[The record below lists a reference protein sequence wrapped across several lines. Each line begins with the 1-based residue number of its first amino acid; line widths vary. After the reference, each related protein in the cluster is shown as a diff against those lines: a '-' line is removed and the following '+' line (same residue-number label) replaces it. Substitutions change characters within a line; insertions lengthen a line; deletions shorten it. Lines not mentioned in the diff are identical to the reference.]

1 MGSFYQLVYLSFF
14 FFGMTAFSL
23 LINSILLRFVK
34 TLGTKNQPGAVVRW
48 SEQTKPAIGGLTFFI
63 IFFMSFSIFSVAFD
77 TYNVFNSPKVIGLMV
92 AATLA
97 FVMGL
102 TDDAYNTRPILKLM
116 VQIICGVI
124 LFQTDSGIQFFEN
137 ETLNAVLTCLWVVG
151 IMNSIN
157 MLDNMDGIATTVTA
171 FIVLSALGYIA
182 IKGDISGFNFFLLLG
197 ILASLTGFLFFNWN
211 PSSMYMGDTGS
222 QFLGV
227 ILAYIGIHFCWN
239 AESVAGIGGNGFA
252 ISALLA
258 VFALPI
264 IDTTVVTINRL
275 RRGQSPFVGGK
286 DHTTHHLS
294 YHGYTDQKVAIIFTI
309 LSAFFGSTYLIMVAF
324 VRSENAYLLSG
335 TFFVPFFV
343 VFVVLFRI
351 AEKTAHRNTTESDS
365 TKTNT
370 DTQT

>member
-1 MGSFYQLVYLSFF
+1 MGSFYQVVYLSFF

-23 LINSILLRFVK
+23 LVNSILLRFVK

-63 IFFMSFSIFSVAFD
+63 IFFMSFSIFSVVFD
-77 TYNVFNSPKVIGLMV
+77 AYEVFNSPKIIGLMV

-102 TDDAYNTRPILKLM
+102 TDDAYNTKPILKLM

-124 LFQTDSGIQFFEN
+124 LYQSNSGIEFFEN
-137 ETLNAVLTCLWVVG
+137 PTLNAALTGLWVVG

-157 MLDNMDGIATTVTA
+157 MLDNMDGIATTVSS
-171 FIVLSALGYIA
+171 FIVMSALGYLA
-182 IKGDISGFNFFLLLG
+182 FQGDIDGFDFFLLLG
-197 ILASLTGFLFFNWN
+197 ILASLAGFLFFNWN

-239 AESVAGIGGNGFA
+239 AESVAGVGGNGFA
-252 ISALLA
+252 IASLLA

-264 IDTTVVTINRL
+264 IDTTIVSINRL

-294 YHGYTDQKVAIIFTI
+294 YHGYSDRQVAIIFTI
-309 LSAFFGSTYLIMVAF
+309 LSALFGSMYLVF
-324 VRSENAYLLSG
+324 VSIADSENMSLISG
-335 TFFVPFFV
+335 TFFVSFFA
-343 VFVVLFRI
+343 VFVILFRI
-351 AEKTAHRNTTESDS
+351 TEKTAHHNIPDSDP
-365 TKTNT
+365 KIDN
-370 DTQT
+370 